1 MATTETTV
9 KKKTQKKAKKNHW
22 DEYMNQYVSV
32 FVPMTDTGS
41 NEPLLIIHNGKAYP
55 FERGKTHRMKRYLA
69 KIYENAMA
77 ARQVQYMRVYELQE
91 QTKAALANPSVL
103 A

>member
-1 MATTETTV
+1 MAETT
-9 KKKTQKKAKKNHW
+9 KKKTRKAKKSYW
-22 DEYMNQYVSV
+22 DEYMNQYVNV
-32 FVPMTDTGS
+32 FVPMNDSGS

-69 KIYENAMA
+69 RIYENAMA
-77 ARQVQYMRVYELQE
+77 AKQVQYMRVYELQE
-91 QTKAALANPSVL
+91 QTRAALANPSVM